1 MVFPRIGHGS
11 CYYHWNE
18 IFAGVRLEEVK
29 NFCVYHFEETNL
41 SLQDGLMTKLATVHR
56 QSAQAKPCNT
66 VV

>member
-1 MVFPRIGHGS
+1 MNNFGFVLIVKKLKFLLDS
-11 CYYHWNE
+11 
-18 IFAGVRLEEVK
+18 EEVK